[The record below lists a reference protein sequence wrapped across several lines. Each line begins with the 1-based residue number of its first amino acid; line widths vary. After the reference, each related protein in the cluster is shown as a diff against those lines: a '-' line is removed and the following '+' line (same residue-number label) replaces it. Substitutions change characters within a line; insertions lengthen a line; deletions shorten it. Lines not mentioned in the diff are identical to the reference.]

1 MNHLDFNITP
11 SLCILSG
18 ATQNPSSTWQSCQRR
33 GNARVRAVSAVRNAA
48 LQCHWSRFTV
58 SRPVCRQRQQVTG
71 SHPAALAGRRET
83 RKAHHPAISH
93 GTASA
98 WLCATFRCLATGQHR
113 AGAWFACEGSEKLVL
128 VRVCSRGA
136 SWGWG
141 GGGGCTINSVHK
153 FWNRLDSNL

>member
-11 SLCILSG
+11 LSCILSG
-18 ATQNPSSTWQSCQRR
+18 AAQNPNSTWQNCQRR
-33 GNARVRAVSAVRNAA
+33 KSAVRAVSRVRSAA
-48 LQCHWSRFTV
+48 CHWSRSTV

-93 GTASA
+93 GTPSA

-113 AGAWFACEGSEKLVL
+113 AGACFACEGSEKLSL
-128 VRVCSRGA
+128 VRVCSRGV
-136 SWGWG
+136 GWG
-141 GGGGCTINSVHK
+141 AA
-153 FWNRLDSNL
+153 L